1 MKSKNLIRVVC
12 FLLVGV
18 TWFVAVDWS
27 WFVHDCPDCGHGEDI
42 MQYRLL
48 TFPLHETVNEFPSVT
63 QQVATDLGVSCSH
76 PSMESWHKHRWW
88 GLIYCKSPCIN
99 GIYRLT
105 GPDTGYDEAAS
116 AKVAAL
122 AESDPSLKDEFVQ
135 RIFREQDHTFLRIV
149 LDRAGVKHTI
159 QEKPITMHG
168 S

>member
-1 MKSKNLIRVVC
+1 
-12 FLLVGV
+12 
-18 TWFVAVDWS
+18 
-27 WFVHDCPDCGHGEDI
+27 

-63 QQVATDLGVSCSH
+63 QQVATDLGVPCSH
-76 PSMESWHKHRWW
+76 SRMESWHKHRWW

-105 GPDTGYDEAAS
+105 GPDTWYDETAS

-122 AESDPSLKDEFVQ
+122 ADSEPSLKDEFVQ

-159 QEKPITMHG
+159 Q
-168 S
+168 